1 MHAQRQYFILYITP
15 QIVIINNG
23 FIYTQNLNYLCTSVA
38 HTLLDLLSLET
49 LIPEKKDTK
58 SGIQFLKNVL
68 PWSQSLY
75 RSLSIIK
82 GPEAFAFAFIPAN
95 EESCNDVI

>member
-75 RSLSIIK
+75 RSLSIIN

-95 EESCNDVI
+95 EKTCNDVI